1 MSAAIAFGKGK
12 KYLTGEDFSCGLA
25 VIQLIRFSKYWST
38 QHNRND
44 HRYDLRC
51 LAIIEKEQ
59 TFALHQTPHN
69 SSVIHSD
76 LLRARWPQVSSFAS
90 RRWLPYC
97 GSCYCEGLF
106 LL

>member
-59 TFALHQTPHN
+59 TFALHQTSHN

-76 LLRARWPQVSSFAS
+76 LLRAR
-90 RRWLPYC
+90 
-97 GSCYCEGLF
+97 
-106 LL
+106 